1 MTEKRLKGSSR
12 IDSGDWQ
19 AFLGTFSNE
28 NRGRSIRVEVVGLDV
43 GDQTLV
49 SGAKLDAIAY
59 DPAGKGDDVVISYDA
74 GGHHPI
80 PRVTELWAARTTE
93 GEIVALEFIDATG
106 RRTILAL

>member
-1 MTEKRLKGSSR
+1 MTEKRLEGSSR
-12 IDSGDWQ
+12 IDRGDWQ

-28 NRGRSIRVEVVGLDV
+28 NRGRS
-43 GDQTLV
+43 
-49 SGAKLDAIAY
+49 
-59 DPAGKGDDVVISYDA
+59 
-74 GGHHPI
+74 I